1 MIIRKKLFQQL
12 EKKLILLADFRTL
25 VKVGKKI
32 NFYKIIMLVDK
43 LKIKEENCRYLKE
56 LPQVS
61 QNISFINLAILIN

>member
-1 MIIRKKLFQQL
+1 MIIRKKLFQLL

-61 QNISFINLAILIN
+61 QNISFINI